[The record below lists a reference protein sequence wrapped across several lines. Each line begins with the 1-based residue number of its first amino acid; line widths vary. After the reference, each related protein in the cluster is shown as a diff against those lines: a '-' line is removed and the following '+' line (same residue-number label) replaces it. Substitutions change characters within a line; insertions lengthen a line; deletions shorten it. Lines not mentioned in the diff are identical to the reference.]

1 MYRQIDTS
9 NINSSGGFHF
19 KRYLLNGK
27 RGISCRS
34 IKLSL
39 CFFLM
44 LLLLVLIVGINENSA
59 QAASMLQIVEG
70 DAWQYFKGTTKPPH
84 KWTSIDFDDS
94 SWLNGITGLGYGGSN
109 RTALNDMQ
117 GQYSTIYSR
126 RQFHVNNIY
135 AVTGISL
142 SIACDGAFIAY
153 LNGIEVI
160 RNASVSKSTPDKPA
174 IPHAEHLDVSGFI
187 HELLPGK
194 NVLAVECNNNDIN
207 SIDFSFI
214 PLFEIFE
221 KQGGQAQ

>member
-1 MYRQIDTS
+1 MYRQIENS
-9 NINSSGGFHF
+9 HINRLRGHYF
-19 KRYLLNGK
+19 KRYLINGK
-27 RGISCRS
+27 RGVPCRY

-39 CFFLM
+39 CFALM
-44 LLLLVLIVGINENSA
+44 FLLLVVKVGINEHSA

-70 DAWQYFKGTTKPPH
+70 DAWQYFKGTTKPPRG
-84 KWTSIDFDDS
+84 WTSIDFDDS

-109 RTALNDMQ
+109 RTYLSDMQ
-117 GQYSTIYSR
+117 GNYSTLYSR
-126 RQFHVNNIY
+126 RQFNVKNIY

-160 RNASVSKSTPDKPA
+160 RNDSVSKSTPDKPA
-174 IPHAEHLDVSGFI
+174 IPLAEQLDVSGFI

-194 NVLAVECNNNDIN
+194 NVLAVECNNDDIN

-221 KQGGQAQ
+221 TQGGHAQ